1 MVNIGMH
8 SGCIKSWAQR
18 IHKECIKN
26 ADINADIN
34 AAINAAI
41 KKKNKSI
48 KYALIINKR
57 INKQ

>member
-1 MVNIGMH
+1 MH
-8 SGCIKSWAQR
+8 KENGR
-18 IHKECIKN
+18 RMHKECIKN

-48 KYALIINKR
+48 KHALINK
-57 INKQ
+57 